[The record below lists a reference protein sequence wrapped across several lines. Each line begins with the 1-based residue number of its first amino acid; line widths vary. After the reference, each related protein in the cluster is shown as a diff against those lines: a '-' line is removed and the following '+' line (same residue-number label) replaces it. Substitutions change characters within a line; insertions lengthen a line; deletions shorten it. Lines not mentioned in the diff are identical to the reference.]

1 LVQLTESLICL
12 QQFILQMLLRLSS
25 VSVNQ
30 YLFVISSLSDLSFLV
45 TYETSRVVNADIIVI

>member
-1 LVQLTESLICL
+1 
-12 QQFILQMLLRLSS
+12 MLLRLSS